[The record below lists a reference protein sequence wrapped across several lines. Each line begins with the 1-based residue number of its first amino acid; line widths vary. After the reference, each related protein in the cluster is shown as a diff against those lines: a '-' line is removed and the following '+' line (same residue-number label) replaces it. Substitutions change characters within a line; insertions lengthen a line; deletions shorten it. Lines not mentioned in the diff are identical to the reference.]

1 MEWIILEISSVLV
14 NGRKTVK
21 YEKITCVCD
30 LCKYGVQKLKC
41 CYKTGINKC
50 YKNGEYR
57 DFKIKE
63 NRYEECREV

>member
-1 MEWIILEISSVLV
+1 MEGKLLNMKKVTSVC
-14 NGRKTVK
+14 G
-21 YEKITCVCD
+21 
-30 LCKYGVQKLKC
+30 LCKYGDQKLKC

-57 DFKIKE
+57 DFEIKE

>member
-1 MEWIILEISSVLV
+1 M
-14 NGRKTVK
+14 KTVK

-30 LCKYGVQKLKC
+30 LCKYGDQKLKC

-57 DFKIKE
+57 DFEIKE